1 MKAYFE
7 FNLPED
13 QDEWRIYDNAMNYYL
28 FINSMNEWLR
38 AEIKYNSNRSEKE
51 LEILHE
57 VREMY
62 YEKLNDND
70 IKL

>member
-7 FNLPED
+7 FNLPDD
-13 QDEWRIYDNAMNYYL
+13 QEEWQIYDNAMKYYL

-38 AEIKYNSNRSEKE
+38 AEIKYNSNRTEEEVKT
-51 LEILHE
+51 LQE